1 MRKELSG
8 GYNLDTVFK
17 ESKGY
22 KNELLIL
29 RARTKVFTNWL
40 SDKKRLPAP
49 IAFIMLSAYIF
60 SESSFL
66 INNFLSAMLIFC
78 ACIPEQAIPEMNKQT
93 MIFFIANDE

>member
-1 MRKELSG
+1 MYSSFFNCQVKMRKELSG

-66 INNFLSAMLIFC
+66 MNSFLSAALIRC
-78 ACIPEQAIPEMNKQT
+78 ACTFEKTRQAINK
-93 MIFFIANDE
+93 